1 MILNLSAVWEIHV
14 QSLGQED
21 PLEKASPVFL
31 LGESHGQRSLVG
43 FSLWGRKELDSTE
56 QPTLSVPS
64 MISAH
69 NKSVQKPPVNIM
81 KQTNDYVKKQ
91 KEQCR
96 KISEEKMKDNE
107 GRLW

>member
-1 MILNLSAVWEIHV
+1 MDRGALW
-14 QSLGQED
+14 
-21 PLEKASPVFL
+21 ASVY
-31 LGESHGQRSLVG
+31 G
-43 FSLWGRKELDSTE
+43 GRKELDSTE

-69 NKSVQKPPVNIM
+69 NKSVQKPPVNIT
-81 KQTNDYVKKQ
+81 KQTNEYLKKQ

>member
-1 MILNLSAVWEIHV
+1 
-14 QSLGQED
+14 
-21 PLEKASPVFL
+21 
-31 LGESHGQRSLVG
+31 
-43 FSLWGRKELDSTE
+43 
-56 QPTLSVPS
+56 

-69 NKSVQKPPVNIM
+69 NKSVQKPPVNIT
-81 KQTNDYVKKQ
+81 KQTNEYVKKQ